1 MKRNRKAASR
11 ASVSRRAAGFT
22 LPEVMTA
29 MVVMVIV
36 IGGISAIYM
45 ASMRMWYRGA
55 AENYAQQNASWAV
68 QRIVPEVREGL
79 SVTTAGSPYESVCIV
94 VRLPS
99 KVYDSGEDTYLNE
112 VATDAYGNPYLVPGG
127 WVMYY
132 RGTEYGSISLEGDRL
147 WRFSIGSDGTTYK
160 QQVVAEN
167 IVDNPP
173 DATGNPKPMFI
184 YWPDIYRLESV
195 EITVTTHEELGHRV
209 AEATMR
215 GEVNL
220 RNN

>member
-1 MKRNRKAASR
+1 MKKNTKAAGR
-11 ASVSRRAAGFT
+11 ASVGRRAAGFT
-22 LPEVMTA
+22 LAEVMTA

-36 IGGISAIYM
+36 IGGIAAIYM

-55 AENYAQQNASWAV
+55 AETYAQQGASWAV

-94 VRLPS
+94 VRLPN
-99 KVYDSGEDTYLNE
+99 KVYDSGDDAYVNE
-112 VATDAYGNPYLVPGG
+112 VATDAYGDPYLVPGG
-127 WVMYY
+127 WVLYY
-132 RGTEYGSISLEGDRL
+132 RGTEYGSLSLNGDRL
-147 WRFSIGSDGTTYK
+147 WRLFLGSGGSTYK

-173 DATGNPKPMFI
+173 DGTGSPKPMFI

-195 EITVTTHEELGHRV
+195 EVTVTTHEELGHRV

>member
-1 MKRNRKAASR
+1 MKRNPKAAGR
-11 ASVSRRAAGFT
+11 AGVRRRAAGFT

-36 IGGISAIYM
+36 IGGIAAIYM

-99 KVYDSGEDTYLNE
+99 KVYDSGEGTYLNE
-112 VATDAYGNPYLVPGG
+112 VATDAYGDPYLVPGG
-127 WVMYY
+127 WAMYY

-147 WRFSIGSDGTTYK
+147 WRFYIGSDGMTYK

-173 DATGNPKPMFI
+173 DGTGNPKPMFI

-195 EITVTTHEELGHRV
+195 EITVTTHEEIGHRV

>member
-1 MKRNRKAASR
+1 MKKNMKAAGGASTSR
-11 ASVSRRAAGFT
+11 GAAGFT

-29 MVVMVIV
+29 IVVMAIV
-36 IGGISAIYM
+36 IGGIAAIYM

-55 AENYAQQNASWAV
+55 AETYAQQGASWAV

-94 VRLPS
+94 VRLPN

-112 VATDAYGNPYLVPGG
+112 VAADAYGNPYLVPGG
-127 WVMYY
+127 WVVYF
-132 RGTEYGSISLEGDRL
+132 RGNEYGSISLEGDRL
-147 WRFSIGSDGTTYK
+147 WRLFVGSDGVTYK

-173 DATGNPKPMFI
+173 DGTGNPKPMFI

-195 EITVTTHEELGHRV
+195 EVTVTTHEEMGHRV